1 MRSLL
6 IAAVVLGLSGCSIFE
21 DKPQYVFRVLA
32 LPPEEMPAGFLVQTH
47 SSGLILV
54 APFIAACADARITA
68 DVRESDR
75 DLRLTVHAAGCEGQN
90 EPSLFGY
97 EITWNGL
104 DDGTYTLTVRHEG
117 ELDTPDGVVHE
128 ETVVIS

>member
-32 LPPEEMPAGFLVQTH
+32 LTAEEMPAGFIVQTH
-47 SSGLILV
+47 SSGIVLV
-54 APFIAACADARITA
+54 APFIASCADARITA
-68 DVRESDR
+68 DVQEADR
-75 DLRLTVHAAGCEGQN
+75 DLRLSVRAAGCEGAD

-104 DDGTYTLTVRHEG
+104 DEGTYTLTVRHEG
-117 ELDTPDGVVHE
+117 EHDTPAGVVHE
-128 ETVVIS
+128 ETLVIS